1 VFSLSNP
8 GPPHTSISTTKL
20 FSATK
25 GIVSALAV
33 SPDDI
38 LATGTFNDVIS
49 IFSRSYEHIST
60 FNTSRVRGITQII
73 WSSDARYMYI
83 IPRQSQDIEVWDIR
97 STGEM
102 VSVLTGRQ
110 AVTNQ
115 RIWAD
120 LSADG
125 SWLVS
130 GGTDG
135 NVRGWKT
142 DQLDA
147 SVKPSMEFKAHN
159 GNLFREMF

>member
-1 VFSLSNP
+1 
-8 GPPHTSISTTKL
+8 
-20 FSATK
+20 
-25 GIVSALAV
+25 
-33 SPDDI
+33 
-38 LATGTFNDVIS
+38 
-49 IFSRSYEHIST
+49 
-60 FNTSRVRGITQII
+60 
-73 WSSDARYMYI
+73 MYI

-115 RIWAD
+115 RLWAD

-135 NVRGWKT
+135 NVRGWKM
-142 DQLDA
+142 DRLDA
-147 SVKPSMEFKAHN
+147 SVEPSMEFKAHS
-159 GNLFREMF
+159 GNLFGEVFDHRLCGFSSIASVVAYVGYLFRQ